1 MSSVVRHERGPRAY
15 SARVSP
21 AERGNLSAFKTQ
33 LFLIEDAEPYP
44 PERLRDLLHRG
55 SLAAHRYRAVLAR
68 RLGLGDTESAALA
81 HLARSGP
88 LTPRQ
93 LGRLL
98 FLTSGGVTALL
109 HRLERAG
116 HVTREA
122 HPTDRRSSVLRA
134 TPAILQRGDE
144 LGEPLAQALDAV
156 SARRSPQE
164 REAIGRY
171 LEEVLEVMAAHAPDE
186 PAERDDE
193 QAATPARVH
202 PGLWA

>member
-1 MSSVVRHERGPRAY
+1 LSKA
-15 SARVSP
+15 
-21 AERGNLSAFKTQ
+21 AEGYTPQ
-33 LFLIEDAEPYP
+33 
-44 PERLRDLLHRG
+44 RLRDLLHRG

-68 RLGLGDTESAALA
+68 RLGLGATESAALA
-81 HLARSGP
+81 HLARSGT

-98 FLTSGGVTALL
+98 FLTSGGVTALV

-116 HVTREA
+116 HVTRES

-134 TPAILQRGDE
+134 TPAILERGDE

-156 SARRSPQE
+156 SARRTPQE
-164 REAIGRY
+164 CEVIGRY

-186 PAERDDE
+186 PADREEE
-193 QAATPARVH
+193 QAPAPVRVH
-202 PGLWA
+202 PGLWT